1 MRIRRTD
8 RSSDGRTD
16 LPTGTVS
23 YRMAFGERGGLVYRA
38 KVELKAGTWTASSLA
53 QQVVHAR

>member
-1 MRIRRTD
+1 
-8 RSSDGRTD
+8 
-16 LPTGTVS
+16 
-23 YRMAFGERGGLVYRA
+23 MAFGERGGLVYRA